1 MMRLVLTGLPIL
13 FMALCAS
20 AAEEKPTAPQNPD
33 AGKINDQVAKE
44 IKQGA
49 PKGKDPLQFPKGD
62 GLRALI
68 VGNSWTWPVKKPLPE
83 IAKAAGIKDQHIIV
97 TGFGSYGG
105 HADNFFNKPEAKTVF
120 AAIETGQWDVL
131 TLILRAGYKAKPE
144 HFTQW
149 MDLCLKANPNMT
161 FLIQEGWPRPSKLA
175 GGPAGIKAEM
185 ADAKAVVANMEAALA
200 KEQAE
205 FKAIYDELAKKYPG
219 KVRMIPCGAAV
230 VEMVRLYSEKK
241 LPGYDC
247 IMEWDYA
254 GNVDSSHSTI
264 NKHGLGAKGIFGD
277 SGHLSEAGRLSQ
289 LLSYLF
295 YASLY
300 RKSPELIKDYA
311 PAGIDASV
319 DQLMRKTAWKAIT
332 GYPLSGIA
340 DKDGDGVADGAKPP
354 ATKQP

>member
-1 MMRLVLTGLPIL
+1 MRFTLAGLVIL
-13 FMALCAS
+13 LMALWAS
-20 AAEEKPTAPQNPD
+20 AAEEKLPALRNPD
-33 AGKINDQVAKE
+33 EGKINDQVAKE
-44 IKQGA
+44 IKQGM
-49 PKGKDPLQFPKGD
+49 PKGREPLQYPKGD

-105 HADNFFNKPEAKTVF
+105 HANNFFKKPEAKKVF

-131 TLILRAGYKAKPE
+131 TLILRAGYKDKPE

-149 MDLCLKANPNMT
+149 IDLGLKANPDMT

-205 FKAIYDELAKKYPG
+205 FKVIHDELAKKYPG

-230 VEMVRLYSEKK
+230 VEMVRLYSENK

-247 IMEWDYA
+247 IMEWDYT
-254 GNVDSSHSTI
+254 GDVDKNTV
-264 NKHGLGAKGIFGD
+264 NKHGLGAKGLFGD
-277 SGHLSEAGRLSQ
+277 NGHLSEAGRMSQ
-289 LLSYLF
+289 LLSYIF
-295 YASLY
+295 YAALY
-300 RKSPELIKDYA
+300 RKSPEIIKDYA

-332 GYPLSGIA
+332 GYPPSGIT
-340 DKDGDGVADGAKPP
+340 DKDGDGVADEAKPQT
-354 ATKQP
+354 TK